1 VSWQASRDPAY
12 RTLSLAYEE
21 KLMFTEVQIL
31 IARVRA
37 SLERFRRDERGY
49 STEAVVVTAALVL
62 LAIAVVAI
70 IVAKVTEKANGITL

>member
-1 VSWQASRDPAY
+1 M
-12 RTLSLAYEE
+12 LN
-21 KLMFTEVQIL
+21 EVQIL

-37 SLERFRRDERGY
+37 ELEQLRRDEEGY

>member
-1 VSWQASRDPAY
+1 
-12 RTLSLAYEE
+12 
-21 KLMFTEVQIL
+21 MFREVQIL

-37 SLERFRRDERGY
+37 GLERLRHDEDGY

-62 LAIAVVAI
+62 LAIAVIAI